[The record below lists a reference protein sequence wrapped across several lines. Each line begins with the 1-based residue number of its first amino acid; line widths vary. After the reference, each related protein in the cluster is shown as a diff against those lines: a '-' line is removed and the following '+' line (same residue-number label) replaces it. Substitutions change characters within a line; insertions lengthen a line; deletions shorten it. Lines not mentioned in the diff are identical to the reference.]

1 MSKKSK
7 IEPKT
12 SKRSRRENNAVSSGI
27 VEPNPSKY
35 TWLVE
40 GDTEEAYMNSLFSHL
55 EDSTRIRLKYEKS
68 KPINLKGG
76 RKEPYLDKINS
87 YLNIPRRKFICIFDL
102 DIVRTN
108 ESNFNKYKALI
119 DKKKQFENTD
129 DSDEP
134 SVIFCTNMPSFEY
147 WLLLHFAYTSAYYET
162 ESGIEKILKKH
173 LPEYEKNKVANL
185 FSKLCGSDDANLINA
200 IKNSTKSAKESK
212 GQRLDEVSK
221 MKECNVSY
229 SDMHL
234 LFEGR

>member
-1 MSKKSK
+1 MRRKTE
-7 IEPKT
+7 IEPKPT
-12 SKRSRRENNAVSSGI
+12 KRSRRETSGFSSGN
-27 VEPNPSKY
+27 VEPNPAKY

-55 EDSTRIRLKYEKS
+55 ECSAKIRLKYEKS
-68 KPINLKGG
+68 KPINLQGG
-76 RKEPYLDKINS
+76 RKDPYLDKINS

-108 ESNFNKYKALI
+108 EANFTKYKALI
-119 DKKKQFENTD
+119 DKKKQFDSVD

-162 ESGIEKILKKH
+162 ESSIEKQLKKH
-173 LPEYEKNKVANL
+173 LPEYEKNKIAKL
-185 FSKLCGSDDANLINA
+185 FSKLCGSDDANLVNA
-200 IKNSTKSAKESK
+200 IKNSAKSAKASAS
-212 GQRLDEVSK
+212 QRLDEVSK

-229 SDMHL
+229 SDMYL
-234 LFEGR
+234 LFEV